1 MTATEIT
8 DTEITDWESRRPK
21 RADARR
27 NYDAVVE
34 AARAAFARDG
44 VDTSI
49 DEIARSAGVG
59 NATLYRHFPTRDEL
73 IAVALA
79 ENMAAV
85 HKRGAELAETEEPLV
100 ALREWLLATIAQ
112 IGTYGGLPDSVLD
125 AAGREGSLLGVTCT
139 HMQETTQA
147 LLARAQ
153 EAGEIRAD
161 VRMDELFD
169 LAAGIAWVISRDSAA
184 DTTRAGRLLDLALV
198 GLIARQT

>member
-8 DTEITDWESRRPK
+8 DWASRRPK

-49 DEIARSAGVG
+49 DEIARAAGVG

-85 HKRGAELAETEEPLV
+85 HTRGAELVGDEKPLA
-100 ALREWLLATIAQ
+100 ALREWLLATIDQ
-112 IGTYGGLPDSVLD
+112 ISTYGGLPDSVLD
-125 AAGREGSLLGVTCT
+125 AAGREGSLLGVTCG
-139 HMQETTQA
+139 HMQETTRVLLKQA
-147 LLARAQ
+147 Q
-153 EAGEIRAD
+153 DAGEIRRD

-169 LAAGIAWVISRDSAA
+169 LAAGIAWVISRDRTADAA
-184 DTTRAGRLLDLALV
+184 RAARLLDLALD
-198 GLIARQT
+198 GLIPRG

>member
-1 MTATEIT
+1 MTA
-8 DTEITDWESRRPK
+8 TEITDWESRRPK

-73 IAVALA
+73 ISAALA
-79 ENMAAV
+79 ENMVAV
-85 HKRGAELAETEEPLV
+85 HKRGTELAGAEEPLA

-112 IGTYGGLPDSVLD
+112 ISTYGGLPGSVLD
-125 AAGREGSLLGVTCT
+125 AAGREGSLLGVTCD
-139 HMQETTQA
+139 HMQETTRV

-153 EAGEIRAD
+153 ESGDIRRD
-161 VRMDELFD
+161 VLMDDVFD
-169 LAAGIAWVISRDSAA
+169 LAAGIAWVVSRDRSA
-184 DTTRAGRLLDLALV
+184 DTDRAGRLLDLALDGV
-198 GLIARQT
+198 TTRD

>member
-1 MTATEIT
+1 MTA
-8 DTEITDWESRRPK
+8 TEITDWESRRPK

-85 HKRGAELAETEEPLV
+85 HKRGTELAGTEEPLV

-112 IGTYGGLPDSVLD
+112 ISTYGGLPGSVLD
-125 AAGREGSLLGVTCT
+125 AAGREGSLLGVTCD
-139 HMQETTQA
+139 HMQETTRL

-153 EAGEIRAD
+153 ESGDIRRD
-161 VRMDELFD
+161 VLMDDVFD
-169 LAAGIAWVISRDSAA
+169 LAAGIAWVVSRDRSA
-184 DTTRAGRLLDLALV
+184 DTDRAGRLLDLALDGV
-198 GLIARQT
+198 TTRD

>member
-1 MTATEIT
+1 MTA
-8 DTEITDWESRRPK
+8 TEITDWESRRPK

-85 HKRGAELAETEEPLV
+85 HKRGTELAGAEEPLV

-112 IGTYGGLPDSVLD
+112 ISTYGGLPGSVLD
-125 AAGREGSLLGVTCT
+125 AAGREGSLLGVTCD
-139 HMQETTQA
+139 HMQETTRV

-153 EAGEIRAD
+153 ESGDIRRD
-161 VRMDELFD
+161 VLMDDVFD
-169 LAAGIAWVISRDSAA
+169 LAAGIAWVVSRDRSA
-184 DTTRAGRLLDLALV
+184 DTDRAGRLLDLALDGV
-198 GLIARQT
+198 TTRD

>member
-1 MTATEIT
+1 MTA
-8 DTEITDWESRRPK
+8 TEITDWESRRPK

-79 ENMAAV
+79 ENMVAV
-85 HKRGAELAETEEPLV
+85 HKRGAELAGTEEPLV

-112 IGTYGGLPDSVLD
+112 ISTYGGLPDSVLD
-125 AAGREGSLLGVTCT
+125 AAGREGSLLGVTCG
-139 HMQETTQA
+139 HMQETTRA
-147 LLARAQ
+147 LLSRAQ
-153 EAGEIRAD
+153 DSGDIRRD
-161 VRMDELFD
+161 VLMDDLFD
-169 LAAGIAWVISRDSAA
+169 LAAGIAWVVSRDRAV
-184 DTTRAGRLLDLALV
+184 DPDRAGRLLDLALDGV
-198 GLIARQT
+198 TTRE